1 MEVIGPNLNL
11 GSECEPVLRSLPDWF
26 GIESAIVQYV
36 RDIDVMPTFRVLED
50 GLTAGFLTVKRHF
63 AESAE
68 IHVMGIS
75 PEYHR
80 QGIGRSLVESAEE
93 WLRSDGCKCLQVK
106 TISESHKS
114 SHYASTRDF
123 YRSVGFLRLEEF
135 PTLWHEANPCLLM
148 IKPL

>member
-11 GSECEPVLRSLPDWF
+11 GLECEPVLRSLPDWF

-36 RDIDVMPTFRVLED
+36 RDIDVLPTFRALID
-50 GLTAGFLTVKRHF
+50 GHTVGFLTVKRHF
-63 AESAE
+63 TESAE
-68 IHVMGIS
+68 IHVMGVS
-75 PEYHR
+75 LECHR

-93 WLRSDGCKCLQVK
+93 WLRIDGCQCLQVK
-106 TISESHKS
+106 TISESHTSK
-114 SHYASTRDF
+114 HYASTRDF
-123 YRSVGFLRLEEF
+123 YRSIGFTPLEEF